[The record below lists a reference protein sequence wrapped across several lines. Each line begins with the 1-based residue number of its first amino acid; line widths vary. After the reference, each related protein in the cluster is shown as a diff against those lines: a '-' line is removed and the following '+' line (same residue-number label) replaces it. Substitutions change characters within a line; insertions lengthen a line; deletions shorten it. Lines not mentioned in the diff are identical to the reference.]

1 MRNNQSC
8 NNVNHSLGI
17 DDLTKQQKYPL
28 LSTLNV
34 PFTSH
39 LMSILLYE
47 IVNLFKEISDSCITK
62 IKHPQGITSEVINI
76 PK

>member
-1 MRNNQSC
+1 MRNNESFINVG
-8 NNVNHSLGI
+8 NNFDIGDS
-17 DDLTKQQKYPL
+17 TKKQHYNL

-39 LMSILLYE
+39 TISKLLYE
-47 IVNLFKEISDSCITK
+47 IKTLSKEFPDSFITK
-62 IKHPQGITSEVINI
+62 IKYPQGSTSEVINI